1 MGDFRNTLARST
13 GAVALATATSRV
25 TGFARSITLAA
36 VLGAAA
42 VGDAY
47 NGANSLPNM
56 VYELLI
62 GGVMASVLVPVLVR
76 ARLRGRD
83 HSVLF
88 TQRLL
93 LAMAIVS
100 ALATVVAVLSAPL
113 FVAVLVPDA
122 DQSRLATFLAYLL
135 LPEIFFY
142 AVTAT
147 ATAVLNIRESYAPAA
162 WGPVVNNVVV
172 LATVGVFVLV
182 PGPVTLTPSSMTTAQ
197 VLVLGLGTT
206 VGIVLQAVWTIGAL
220 RRTGF
225 RWSWRVRP
233 VPYTLRPVRSG
244 ARMLAWIGLYVAVSQ
259 LGVMFVLRVAF
270 SHGGVSTYMYAD
282 LLFQVPYGILGVS
295 LLTVLMPRVASAVA
309 SGDRTALVSDMGRAA
324 RYSVVALV
332 PASVAMMLLGP
343 MLTTVVFVGRVD
355 VDAARLIGEALA
367 LAAFGLAPF
376 ALVMLQLRVFYAG
389 NDMRTPALINVVMVS
404 TKVVVVAACAAVL
417 PGEMV
422 VATLPAAGSLSY
434 VVGAA
439 CGHLVLR
446 RRYGLLGFHAVLET
460 LSRVLWASV
469 IAGVFCVA
477 AVGGAYLLLD
487 DPREAAAAALL
498 LAAAAGVP
506 AFLLAARTI
515 EIPEIG
521 HARTLIRS

>member
-1 MGDFRNTLARST
+1 MGETSNVLARST
-13 GAVALATATSRV
+13 GAVAVATAASRV
-25 TGFARSITLAA
+25 TGFLRTVVLAA

-47 NGANSLPNM
+47 NGANGLPNM

-76 ARLRGRD
+76 ARMRGRAY
-83 HSVLF
+83 SVVF

-93 LAMAIVS
+93 LATTIAS
-100 ALATVVAVLSAPL
+100 ALVTAVAVLAAPV
-113 FVAVLVPDA
+113 FIAVLVRDPS
-122 DQSRLATFLAYLL
+122 QSRLATFLAYLL

-142 AVTAT
+142 ALTAT
-147 ATAVLNIRESYAPAA
+147 ATAVLNIRGSYAPAA
-162 WGPVVNNVVV
+162 WAPVLNNAVV
-172 LATVGVFVLV
+172 LATAGVFVLV

-206 VGIVLQAVWTIGAL
+206 AGIVVQAVWTVGAL
-220 RRTGF
+220 RATGF

-233 VPYTLRPVRSG
+233 LPYTLRPVRSG
-244 ARMLAWIGLYVAVSQ
+244 ARVLTWIGLYVAVSQ
-259 LGVMFVLRVAF
+259 LGVVCVLRVAF
-270 SHGGVSTYMYAD
+270 SHGGVSTYTYAD

-295 LLTVLMPRVASAVA
+295 LLTVLMPRVADAVA
-309 SGDRTALVSDMGRAA
+309 SGDRNALVSDIGRAA
-324 RYSVVALV
+324 CYSVVALV

-355 VDAARLIGEALA
+355 LDAARLIGTALA
-367 LAAFGLAPF
+367 VAAFGLAPF
-376 ALVMLQLRVFYAG
+376 ALVMLQLRVFYAE
-389 NDMRTPALINVVMVS
+389 NDMRTPALINVAMVS
-404 TKVVVVAACAAVL
+404 TKVVVVAVCAATL
-417 PGEMV
+417 PNEIV

-469 IAGVFCVA
+469 IAGVVCVA

-487 DPREAAAAALL
+487 DPRQAAAAALL
-498 LAAAAGVP
+498 MAAAAGVP

-515 EIPEIG
+515 GIPEIG
-521 HARTLIRS
+521 HARTLIRG